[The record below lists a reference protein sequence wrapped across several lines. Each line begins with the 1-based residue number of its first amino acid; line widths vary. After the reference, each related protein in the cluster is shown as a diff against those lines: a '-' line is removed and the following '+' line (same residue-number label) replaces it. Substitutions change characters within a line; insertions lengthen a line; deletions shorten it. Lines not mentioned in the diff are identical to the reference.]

1 MPNEFSVRKKWL
13 ESYPLGIGARRV
25 KTTRQLAQIRP
36 TTRPF
41 FLGELFFFGIFY
53 GYKNTGTQVHRYT
66 GTQVHRYTGTQV
78 HRYTGTQVHRYTG
91 TQVHRYTGTQ
101 VHRYTGTQVHRHT
114 GTQVHRYTGT
124 GTQVHHI
131 TFYLVHPT
139 LHSWSVNVRFV
150 WFCVSQRKSSP
161 KAF

>member
-1 MPNEFSVRKKWL
+1 MKRLRPTCRKIIP
-13 ESYPLGIGARRV
+13 SPPLGIGARRV

-91 TQVHRYTGTQ
+91 TP
-101 VHRYTGTQVHRHT
+101 
-114 GTQVHRYTGT
+114 
-124 GTQVHHI
+124 HHVLSCASHASQ
-131 TFYLVHPT
+131 LVCECALCVVLCIPKEVVAQSILT
-139 LHSWSVNVRFV
+139 KRVNVVNLESIAGRKRG
-150 WFCVSQRKSSP
+150 WAGSACPTCVK
-161 KAF
+161 

>member
-1 MPNEFSVRKKWL
+1 MGCFFGFFAGFYKKKWFGTAKTAGRT
-13 ESYPLGIGARRV
+13 PLFIGARRV

-78 HRYTGTQVHRYTG
+78 HRCTGAP
-91 TQVHRYTGTQ
+91 
-101 VHRYTGTQVHRHT
+101 
-114 GTQVHRYTGT
+114 
-124 GTQVHHI
+124 HHVLSCASHASQ
-131 TFYLVHPT
+131 LVCECALCVVLCIPKEVVAQSILT
-139 LHSWSVNVRFV
+139 KRVNVVNLESIADRKRG
-150 WFCVSQRKSSP
+150 WAGSACPTCVK
-161 KAF
+161 

>member
-1 MPNEFSVRKKWL
+1 MFWNDFFAFFYDFLGCVTEKTATWT
-13 ESYPLGIGARRV
+13 PLGIGARRV

-78 HRYTGTQVHRYTG
+78 HRYTGTQVHRCT
-91 TQVHRYTGTQ
+91 TSHF
-101 VHRYTGTQVHRHT
+101 
-114 GTQVHRYTGT
+114 
-124 GTQVHHI
+124 I
-131 TFYLVHPT
+131 LCI
-139 LHSWSVNVRFV
+139 S
-150 WFCVSQRKSSP
+150 
-161 KAF
+161 A